1 MKISTMKRIT
11 VDIVSYA
18 YVLLFL
24 YAATSKLMDYD
35 NSEMQMSKSPI
46 ITAYAS
52 ILVWLVPAL
61 EILISILIAIPKTAM
76 TGLLMALGLMCAFTG
91 YIYTILNYS
100 DFIPCSC
107 GGVLAMMGWR
117 THMAFNIAFIIMA
130 IIAILLKAE
139 KTAKKAV

>member
-1 MKISTMKRIT
+1 MIKRIT

-35 NSEMQMSKSPI
+35 NSEMQMSKSPV
-46 ITAYAS
+46 ITDYAS

-61 EILISILIAIPKTAM
+61 EILISVLIAIPKAAM
-76 TGLLMALGLMCAFTG
+76 IGLLMALGMMCAFTG
-91 YIYTILNYS
+91 YIFIILNYS

-117 THMAFNIAFIIMA
+117 THMVFNLVFIFLA
-130 IIAILLKAE
+130 IVAIVLKAQKALE
-139 KTAKKAV
+139 KQHSP